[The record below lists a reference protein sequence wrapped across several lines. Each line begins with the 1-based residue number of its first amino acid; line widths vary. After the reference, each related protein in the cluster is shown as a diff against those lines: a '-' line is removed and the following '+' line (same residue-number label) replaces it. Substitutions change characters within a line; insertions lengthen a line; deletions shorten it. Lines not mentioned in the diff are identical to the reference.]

1 MQPSALFSAVG
12 LCRNLDGRLLW
23 RDINLTLRA
32 GDRLGLVAPSGQGK
46 TLLLRNLALLDPLQR
61 GALSLQGRPPAS
73 WGLPAWRARASYL
86 SQRPVAHAGT
96 VEENLRSVWGYAS
109 QRQRGRWQP
118 RRICDWLERLGRE
131 PTFLGYPAERLSGG
145 ELQLLSLLRAL
156 QLDPVVLLL
165 DEPCASLDASTT
177 LAVEAVLR
185 EWLAVDAR
193 ACVLTSHD
201 PKQIGRFTTARLELN
216 AI

>member
-1 MQPSALFSAVG
+1 MQPTALFSAIG
-12 LCRNLDGRLLW
+12 LGRNLDGRLLW
-23 RDINLTLRA
+23 RDINLTLEA
-32 GDRLGLVAPSGQGK
+32 GDRLALVAPSGQGK

-61 GALSLQGRPPAS
+61 GALSLQGRSPAS
-73 WGLPAWRARASYL
+73 WGVPAWRARDMLL

-109 QRQRGRWQP
+109 QRRRGRWQP
-118 RRICDWLERLGRE
+118 GRIGGWLGRLGRE
-131 PTFLGYPAERLSGG
+131 PAFLGYPAERLSGG

-165 DEPCASLDASTT
+165 DEPCASLDAATT
-177 LAVEAVLR
+177 LAVEDLVK
-185 EWLAVDAR
+185 EWLAEDAR

-201 PKQIGRFTTARLELN
+201 PRQIGRFATDRLELKGT
-216 AI
+216 

>member
-1 MQPSALFSAVG
+1 MQPTALVSAIG
-12 LCRNLDGRLLW
+12 LGRSLGGRLLW
-23 RDINLTLRA
+23 RNIDLALRA

-61 GALSLQGRPPAS
+61 GSLSLQGRPPAS
-73 WGLPAWRARASYL
+73 WGLPAWRARVSYL
-86 SQRPVAHAGT
+86 HQRPVAHAGT

-109 QRQRGRWQP
+109 QRQRGGWQ
-118 RRICDWLERLGRE
+118 RGRICGWLERLGRP

-145 ELQLLSLLRAL
+145 ELQLLAFLRAL

-177 LAVEAVLR
+177 RAVEALLR
-185 EWLAVDAR
+185 EWLAADAR

-201 PKQIGRFTTARLELN
+201 PEQISRFTTARLELH
-216 AI
+216 AT

>member
-1 MQPSALFSAVG
+1 MQPTALFAATG
-12 LCRNLDGRLLW
+12 LGRSLGGRLLW
-23 RDINLTLRA
+23 RNIDLTLRA
-32 GDRLGLVAPSGQGK
+32 GDRLALVAPSGQGK

-73 WGLPAWRARASYL
+73 WGLPAWRARVSYL

-109 QRQRGRWQP
+109 QRQRGGWDP
-118 RRICDWLERLGRE
+118 ERISRWLERLGRQRA
-131 PTFLGYPAERLSGG
+131 FLGYPAARLSGG
-145 ELQLLSLLRAL
+145 ELQLLALLRAL

-177 LAVEAVLR
+177 QAVEALLR
-185 EWLAVDAR
+185 EWLAADAR

-201 PKQIGRFTTARLELN
+201 PQQIGRFTTARLELN
-216 AI
+216 PT

>member
-1 MQPSALFSAVG
+1 MQPSALFSAIG
-12 LCRNLDGRLLW
+12 LCRSLGGRMLW
-23 RDINLTLRA
+23 RDIELTLRA
-32 GDRLGLVAPSGQGK
+32 GDRLALVAPSGQGK

-61 GALSLQGRPPAS
+61 GALNLQGRSPAS
-73 WGLPAWRARASYL
+73 WGLPAWRARVTYL

-96 VEENLRSVWGYAS
+96 VEENLRRVWSYGS
-109 QRQRGRWQP
+109 QRHRGAWQP
-118 RRICDWLERLGRE
+118 GRMGGWLERLGR
-131 PTFLGYPAERLSGG
+131 PLSFLGYPAERLSGG

-177 LAVEAVLR
+177 LAVEALLR
-185 EWLAVDAR
+185 DWLVADAR

-201 PKQIGRFTTARLELN
+201 PEQIGRFTTARLELKSP
-216 AI
+216 